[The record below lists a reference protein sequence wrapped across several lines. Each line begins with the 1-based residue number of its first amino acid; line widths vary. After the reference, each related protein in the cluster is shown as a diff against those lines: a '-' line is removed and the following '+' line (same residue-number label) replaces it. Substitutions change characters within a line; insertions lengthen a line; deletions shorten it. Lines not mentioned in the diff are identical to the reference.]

1 MGLGAPA
8 PGEAPGLQRFSATAS
23 SPRRDTRTASASAT
37 AGRSRN
43 SRVATKTDRST
54 ARGRKGRP
62 WASPK
67 TRTSP
72 GRRRLASASMA
83 GALSSPTTR
92 GTRSASQAV
101 KWPVPQPT
109 SSADRA
115 PPNGTSKLRRVGG
128 EEAAL
133 GGEDSHGSRT
143 GCRSRPPGRMPQHR
157 RLIHAPL
164 RSSKVSGAGTRTS
177 SSMVVVPSVRG

>member
-54 ARGRKGRP
+54 ARGRKGRL

-67 TRTSP
+67 TSTSP
-72 GRRRLASASMA
+72 GWRRLAPAILA
-83 GALSSPTTR
+83 EALSSPTTR
-92 GTRSASQAV
+92 GT
-101 KWPVPQPT
+101 
-109 SSADRA
+109 
-115 PPNGTSKLRRVGG
+115 
-128 EEAAL
+128 
-133 GGEDSHGSRT
+133 
-143 GCRSRPPGRMPQHR
+143 
-157 RLIHAPL
+157 LIHAPL

-177 SSMVVVPSVRG
+177 SSIVVVAGGSRVTVSGAGAVRSGPSRLT